1 LEKVGKIVHCPS
13 VQQLVKQFTFKLIL
27 KRIERVDIIPEFR
40 ALFHLLSQA
49 EDQGSRIHPRDF
61 PGKTFT

>member
-1 LEKVGKIVHCPS
+1 LEKVRKMVHCPAAC
-13 VQQLVKQFTFKLIL
+13 QAIYIQADFKEN
-27 KRIERVDIIPEFR
+27 RQRVDIMPEFR
-40 ALFHLLSQA
+40 ALFHLLSQVA